1 MNRAG
6 IRMTCVFARE
16 LNKARFM
23 TAHRFLSLLA
33 AGTLSVSL
41 CNPVRAG
48 DPPPPAI
55 TNVNAS
61 GQQLNLQFT
70 FYPGAQNY
78 TILSAP
84 DLNSP
89 FLPDPNFLLTAR
101 YLTNTFTS
109 VVNGSN
115 VVTTNIQAFYEWRRT
130 INTTPDG
137 FYRVEVVPM
146 EVNGSPQSTNS
157 LLPGTVLNRLAY
169 GPTPDELAR
178 VRTIGA
184 DNYVQEQ
191 IAPELVS
198 DSLPFENLTTNF
210 GSGWQQFTA
219 TGTANTSGTGTNF
232 YLYLNTPGDCFID
245 DIRLVAGSTAGVGV
259 NLIRNGDFESA
270 LNTSDWIVSANHA
283 ASAITTAASHSGSA
297 SLHMVASVGGTTQ
310 GSAIWQPV
318 VGLTNGARYTLSY
331 WFLPSLNNQL
341 SSLTTRFSGSWIASA
356 PYPVSAYTKL
366 VTGAADIDDLR
377 NWHVQRGVQS
387 RRQLLEVL
395 DQFLENHFV
404 TQYSKSSD
412 YFDTYYDGNIQGL
425 LATQL
430 EFKEN
435 LRWRQAL
442 MNPQCTF
449 YDLLRI
455 SAESPAMI
463 IYLDTVNSRG
473 DGGRIANENYA
484 RELLELFAFG
494 VDNGYDQNDITVMS
508 RAWTGW
514 SVNIMNP
521 TNEFN
526 PLATDLRTLNPG
538 VAVSNLVGVWSF
550 QYKQAN
556 HNTASKTIFPGKTVP
571 ARFGPP
577 YAGRNY
583 QLALPVRTGTNGIAD
598 GYDVLRHLADQPFT
612 QEYLCVKLCRLFI
625 HDDFD
630 HGVYDYTD
638 PNLSPE
644 GQLIKQ
650 CMAAWENGS
659 PKGQIR
665 DVLRVIFASDLFRNH
680 SGSMQKVKT
689 PLEYII
695 SAVRALRTT
704 NTNGTYTADV
714 DPARASIGDPLNRMG
729 TMLLFDRAEP
739 NGYPEA
745 GAPWISAGT
754 LAERLRYIQAFLIA
768 SGQSGRGDAG
778 NSLANPVA
786 LLQLEL
792 PSASWK
798 DAGAVADLFL
808 DLLFPGEGTANLA
821 VYRTAAINFLNTAD
835 LATVSSPFSALT
847 VSSVAA
853 STYDTRVRG
862 MVSMLM
868 TSPRFQEQ

>member
-1 MNRAG
+1 
-6 IRMTCVFARE
+6 
-16 LNKARFM
+16 M
-23 TAHRFLSLLA
+23 TAHRLLRLFAAVSL
-33 AGTLSVSL
+33 GVSL
-41 CNPVRAG
+41 CDSVRAE
-48 DPPPPAI
+48 DPPLPAI
-55 TNVNAS
+55 TNVNAA
-61 GQQLNLQFT
+61 GQLLNLQFT
-70 FYPGAQNY
+70 FYPSAQTY

-84 DLNSP
+84 DLNAP
-89 FLPDPNFLLTAR
+89 FLPDLNFLLTPH
-101 YLTNTFTS
+101 YLTNYSTN

-115 VVTTNIQAFYEWRRT
+115 VVTTSIQALYEWRRT
-130 INTTPDG
+130 NNTTPNG

-146 EVNGSPQSTNS
+146 DANGSPASTNS
-157 LLPGTVLNRLAY
+157 LLTGTVLNRLAY
-169 GPTPDELAR
+169 GPTPDELER
-178 VRTIGA
+178 VRAIGS

-191 IAPELVS
+191 LAPELINEN
-198 DSLPFENLTTNF
+198 LPFETVTTNF

-245 DIRLVAGSTAGVGV
+245 DIRVVAGSSPGVGV

-270 LNTSDWIVSANHA
+270 LSTNDWVVSPNHA
-283 ASAITTAASHSGSA
+283 ASSITTAEGHSGTA

-318 VGLTNGARYTLSY
+318 TGLINGRQYTLSY
-331 WFLPSLNNQL
+331 WFLPSTNNQL
-341 SSLTTRFSGSWIASA
+341 SSVTVRFSGSWITST
-356 PYPVSAYTKL
+356 PYAVSSYTKL
-366 VTGAADIDDLR
+366 INGSANIDDLR
-377 NWHVQRGVQS
+377 AWHVQRGVQS

-404 TQYSKSSD
+404 TQRSKSED
-412 YFDTYYDGNIQGL
+412 YFDQYYDGNILDQ

-435 LRWRQAL
+435 QRWRQAL
-442 MNPQCTF
+442 LNPQCTF

-463 IYLDTVNSRG
+463 LYLDTVNSKG
-473 DGGRIANENYA
+473 NASNIANENYA
-484 RELLELFAFG
+484 RELLELFTFG

-526 PLATDLRTLNPG
+526 PLAKDLRTLNPG

-550 QYKQAN
+550 QYKTNN
-556 HNTASKTIFPGKTVP
+556 HNTTLKTIFPGKTVP
-571 ARFGPP
+571 ARFGTP

-583 QLALPVRTGTNGIAD
+583 QLTLSARSGTNGIAD
-598 GYDVLRHLADQPFT
+598 GYDVIRHLADQPFT
-612 QEYLCVKLCRLFI
+612 QEYLSVKLCRLFI
-625 HDDFD
+625 HDDFE

-638 PNLSPE
+638 PNLSAE

-650 CMAAWENGS
+650 CMTAWENGT
-659 PKGQIR
+659 PNKGQIR
-665 DVLRVIFASDLFRNH
+665 DVLRVIFSSELFRSH

-689 PLEYII
+689 PLEYMI
-695 SAVRALRTT
+695 SAVRALRGA
-704 NTNGTYTADV
+704 NLNGTFTADL
-714 DPARASIGDPLNRMG
+714 DSSSGGIGTPLNRMG

-745 GAPWISAGT
+745 GPPWISAGT
-754 LAERLRYIQAFLIA
+754 LAERLRYVQALLIA
-768 SGQSGRGDAG
+768 SGQNGRGDAG
-778 NSLANPVA
+778 NSVVSPVA
-786 LLQLEL
+786 LLQLKL

-798 DAGAVADLFL
+798 DAGAVADFFA
-808 DLLFPGEGTANLA
+808 DLLFPGEGQANLI

-835 LATVSSPFSALT
+835 NGTPSAFNNLAVSNVAGSA
-847 VSSVAA
+847 
-853 STYDTRVRG
+853 YDTRVRG

>member
-1 MNRAG
+1 
-6 IRMTCVFARE
+6 
-16 LNKARFM
+16 M
-23 TAHRFLSLLA
+23 TAHRLLTLLA
-33 AGTLSVSL
+33 AVSIPVSL
-41 CNPVRAG
+41 CDSIRAE

-55 TNVNAS
+55 TNVNAA

-70 FYPGAQNY
+70 LYPGAQTY

-89 FLPDPNFLLTAR
+89 FLPDPNFLLTPHNLTN
-101 YLTNTFTS
+101 YLTN

-115 VVTTNIQAFYEWRRT
+115 VVTTNIQALYEWRRT
-130 INTTPDG
+130 NNTTPDC
-137 FYRVEVVPM
+137 FYRLEVVPM
-146 EVNGSPQSTNS
+146 DSNGSPQSTNS
-157 LLPGTVLNRLAY
+157 LLTATVLNRLAY
-169 GPTPDELAR
+169 GPTPDELER
-178 VRTIGA
+178 VRGIGPDA
-184 DNYVQEQ
+184 YIDEQMKPESIIDN
-191 IAPELVS
+191 
-198 DSLPFENLTTNF
+198 LPFETITTNF

-245 DIRLVAGSTAGVGV
+245 DIRVVAGASPGVGV
-259 NLIRNGDFESA
+259 NLIRNGDFEAPLST
-270 LNTSDWIVSANHA
+270 NDWIVSPNHA
-283 ASAITTAASHSGSA
+283 ASAITTAASHSGTA

-318 VGLTNGARYTLSY
+318 IGLTNGRQYTLSY
-331 WFLPSLNNQL
+331 WFLPSPNNRL
-341 SSLTTRFSGSWIASA
+341 SSLTVRFSGSWMTST
-356 PYPVSAYTKL
+356 PYPVSSYTKL
-366 VTGAADIDDLR
+366 ISGSGSIDDLR
-377 NWHVQRGVQS
+377 GWHVQRGVQS
-387 RRQLLEVL
+387 RRQLLEVI

-412 YFDTYYDGNIQGL
+412 YFDQYYDGTINGL

-435 LRWRQAL
+435 QRWRDAL
-442 MNPQCTF
+442 LYPQCTF

-463 IYLDTVNSRG
+463 IYLDTVNSKG
-473 DGGRIANENYA
+473 NGGNIANENYA
-484 RELLELFAFG
+484 RELLELFTFG

-556 HNTASKTIFPGKTVP
+556 HNTSPKTIFPVKTVP
-571 ARFGPP
+571 ARFGAP

-583 QLALPVRTGTNGIAD
+583 QLTLPSRSGTNGIAD
-598 GYDVLRHLADQPFT
+598 GYDVIRHLADQPFT
-612 QEYLCVKLCRLFI
+612 QEYISIKLCRLFV
-625 HDDFD
+625 HDDFPNPSN
-630 HGVYDYTD
+630 D
-638 PNLSPE
+638 PNNGNYSFYNYATGNLSPE
-644 GQLIKQ
+644 ADLVHQ
-650 CMAAWENGS
+650 CMLAWENGR

-665 DVLRVIFASDLFRNH
+665 DVLRVIFNSDLFRSH

-689 PLEYII
+689 PLEYVI
-695 SAVRALRTT
+695 SAVRALRAA
-704 NTNGTYTADV
+704 NANGTFTADL
-714 DPARASIGDPLNRMG
+714 DSASGSIGVPLNRMG

-745 GAPWISAGT
+745 GPPWISAGT
-754 LAERLRYIQAFLIA
+754 LAERLRYIQSLLYAP
-768 SGQSGRGDAG
+768 GTGRPTDAG
-778 NSLANPVA
+778 NSIVNPVT
-786 LLQLEL
+786 LLKLKL
-792 PSASWK
+792 PSSSWNN
-798 DAGAVADLFL
+798 AGAVADYFL
-808 DLLFPGEGTANLA
+808 DILFPGEGKANLDF
-821 VYRTAAINFLNTAD
+821 YRTAAINFLNTLD
-835 LATVSSPFSALT
+835 NGSTSSPFTGLANTST
-847 VSSVAA
+847 
-853 STYDTRVRG
+853 TYDTRVRG